1 MKYTYLL
8 LNFFT
13 ILVPFLRSFEPKL
26 HFYKKWKFYFP
37 ALVIT
42 AIFFLVWDYFKT
54 KYGIWSFNEDYIL
67 GLKLGGLPLEEYLF
81 FITVPYAC
89 TFIYETVSHFI
100 DKQLFPSW
108 TRVVMYG
115 LSAVAFLSS
124 FFVYEQAYTFSVL
137 FIWGLTFPIVL
148 NQFSAQAL
156 DKFLLT
162 FLISIVPMFVVNG
175 VLTGLPVV
183 IYNNMEN
190 SGIRIGTIPV
200 EDFLYNAILLAM
212 NIGLYEWFKL
222 KYKKN

>member
-13 ILVPFLRSFEPKL
+13 ILVPFFRSFEPKL

-37 ALVIT
+37 ALVIA

-54 KYGIWSFNEDYIL
+54 KHGIWSFKEDYIL

-100 DKQLFPSW
+100 SKQLFPSW

-137 FIWGLTFPIVL
+137 YIWGLTFPIVL
-148 NQFSAQAL
+148 NQFSAQAF

-222 KYKKN
+222 KYKKD

>member
-115 LSAVAFLSS
+115 LSGIALLSS

-190 SGIRIGTIPV
+190 SGIRMGTIPI

-222 KYKKN
+222 KYKKD

>member
-115 LSAVAFLSS
+115 LSGIALLSS

-222 KYKKN
+222 KYKKD